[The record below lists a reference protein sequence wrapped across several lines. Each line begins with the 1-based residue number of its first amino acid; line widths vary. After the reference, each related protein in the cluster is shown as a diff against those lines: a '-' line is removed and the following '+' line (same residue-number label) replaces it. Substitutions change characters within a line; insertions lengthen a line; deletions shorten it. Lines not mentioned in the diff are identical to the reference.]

1 MAITKTPLLIPVEL
15 QVRGPEPK
23 LSLGCVTAKRG
34 VISVIQTL

>member
-23 LSLGCVTAKRG
+23 LPLGCVTAKRG
-34 VISVIQTL
+34 VISVIRTL